1 VQLDRIPLRI
11 AGENSGTVETHVG
24 VEHGGATG
32 ASIAPFAVP
41 PRRLDVRH
49 LVIVLAVAASLLG
62 QGERTR
68 VDPRFVSPSSTLTSY
83 WEALR
88 VNDADAAAECLSAG
102 EHEIPF
108 PGMLWFLPPTEE
120 LSLEEFRSLPV
131 ASGRVM
137 VTYVV
142 RYRPKGGPLEQRF
155 VFGNELVR
163 TRGEWHIARPLG
175 EASMPEWHSTS
186 GPVDS

>member
-1 VQLDRIPLRI
+1 MVLVM
-11 AGENSGTVETHVG
+11 AG
-24 VEHGGATG
+24 
-32 ASIAPFAVP
+32 
-41 PRRLDVRH
+41 
-49 LVIVLAVAASLLG
+49 SLLG

-68 VDPRFVSPSSTLTSY
+68 VDARFVSPSSTLMSY

-102 EHEIPF
+102 EHEVPF
-108 PGMLWFLPPTEE
+108 PGMLWFLPPTEQ

-142 RYRPKGGPLEQRF
+142 RYRPKGEPVEQEF
-155 VFGNELVR
+155 MFGNELLR
-163 TRGEWHIARPLG
+163 TRGEWRIVRPLG
-175 EASMPEWHSTS
+175 EASMPEWQPSS